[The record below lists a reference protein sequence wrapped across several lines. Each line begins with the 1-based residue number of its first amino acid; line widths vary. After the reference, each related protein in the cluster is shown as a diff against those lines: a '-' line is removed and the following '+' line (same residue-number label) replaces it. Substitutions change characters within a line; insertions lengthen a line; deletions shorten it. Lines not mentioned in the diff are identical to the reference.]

1 MTFRAQV
8 LAGLR
13 WAVVTRFLA
22 QLVTWS
28 ITILVMRLLSPGDYG
43 LLSLATIFTGVLELI
58 NEIGLSTSIVQ
69 SKSIRLPQL
78 RQIFGAVLVTNV
90 AACILTAL
98 VLAPIAAHFFAEP
111 ELAPVMQA
119 LGLAFLPVAFTII
132 PTALLE
138 RDMKFRGR
146 SVVDFTAMVAAGVL
160 VLCLA
165 YRGFGVWALV
175 WGYLLQ
181 VVWRAVAF
189 NIIHPFGHLPSF
201 FFDRSDPMFSFGRD
215 VFVARLLWFFYVRAD
230 AFIAG
235 KLLGKDA
242 LGLYSV
248 SMHIAS
254 LPVDRVS
261 VVVNQIAVAAF
272 SRVHREASDI
282 GYHMLRSMRALSFF
296 AFPVLWGISSVSEEL
311 IRVFLGKTWEPAAP
325 LLGLLCFIMPLRI
338 LGELIKSAL
347 QSIGRARSALSNT
360 LLAAV
365 IMPIAFYVGCLFSV
379 KGLAFAWLLIYPLVF
394 LANLANSAAHL
405 KLRFLEMVSAMTR
418 PALISAVMF
427 SAVALSRNY
436 LAGTPLQNL
445 LCLVIVGVLTYFLLS
460 FFANREGTV
469 EMWDLVA
476 TKPPQ
481 DDHA

>member
-1 MTFRAQV
+1 MTLRAQV
-8 LAGLR
+8 LASLR
-13 WAVVTRFLA
+13 WMVVTRFLA
-22 QLVTWS
+22 QLVSWS

-43 LLSLATIFTGVLELI
+43 LLSLATIFTGLLELI

-69 SKSIRLPQL
+69 SKSIQLQQL
-78 RQIFGAVLVTNV
+78 RQIFGAVLVTNIV
-90 AACILTAL
+90 ACLLTAV

-119 LGLAFLPVAFTII
+119 LGLAFLPVAFMII
-132 PTALLE
+132 PAALLE

-165 YRGFGVWALV
+165 YQGFGVWALV
-175 WGYLLQ
+175 WGYWLQ

-189 NIIHPFGHLPSF
+189 NIIHPFWHLPSF
-201 FFDRSDPMFSFGRD
+201 LFDRSDSMFSFGRD

-254 LPVDRVS
+254 LPLERVS
-261 VVVNQIAVAAF
+261 VVVNQIAIAAF
-272 SRVHREASDI
+272 SRVHREATDV
-282 GYHMLRSMRALSFF
+282 GFHMLRSMRALSFF
-296 AFPVLWGISSVSEEL
+296 AFPTLWGISSVSEEL

-325 LLGLLCFIMPLRI
+325 LLGLLCFIMPLRM
-338 LGELIKSAL
+338 LGELLKSAL
-347 QSIGRARSALSNT
+347 QSVGRANNALSNT

-365 IMPIAFYVGCLFSV
+365 IMPIAFYVGCQFGL
-379 KGLAFAWLLIYPLVF
+379 KGLALAWLLIYPLVF
-394 LANLANSAAHL
+394 LVNLANSAVHL

-418 PALISAVMF
+418 PALISAAMFGTVM
-427 SAVALSRNY
+427 LCRNY

-460 FFANREGTV
+460 FFANREGIV

-476 TKPPQ
+476 TRSPQ
-481 DDHA
+481 NDHA